1 MLTLDTALHIPAHVL
16 STTVD
21 QDAVLLNTQTNQ
33 YYALDEVGARFWS
46 LITENKLLKE
56 AYKVLLGE
64 YDVSPSELEQDILEL
79 LTDLMENNLVEI
91 TEK

>member
-1 MLTLDTALHIPAHVL
+1 MLTLDTALYIPAHVL

-21 QDAVLLNTQTNQ
+21 QDAVLLNIQTNK

-46 LITENKLLKE
+46 LITENNLLKE

-64 YDVSPSELEQDILEL
+64 YDVNPSELEQDILEL
-79 LTDLMENNLVEI
+79 LTDLVENNLVKI